1 MDERLLV
8 KGQSAGIPQR
18 LPNCMGQF
26 IRGCISCAI
35 YAWKYTGCGG
45 CGQCR
50 CDGSI

>member
-26 IRGCISCAI
+26 IRGCIGLRYIRLEIHRMRRMWSVPL
-35 YAWKYTGCGG
+35 
-45 CGQCR
+45 
-50 CDGSI
+50 